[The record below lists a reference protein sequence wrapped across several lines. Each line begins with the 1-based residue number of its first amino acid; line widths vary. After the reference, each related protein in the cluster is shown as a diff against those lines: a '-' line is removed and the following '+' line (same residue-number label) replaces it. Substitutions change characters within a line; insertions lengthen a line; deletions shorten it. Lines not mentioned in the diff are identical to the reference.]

1 MKSTLVIIPTYNE
14 RENLESMT
22 ERVLRSASGIELL
35 VVDDN
40 SPDGTGALA
49 EDLAA
54 REPRVHVLHR
64 PGKQGLGAAYQHG
77 FRWGLDRDF
86 EVLVEMDGD
95 GSHQPEQLH
104 RLLTALDDA
113 DLAIGSRWVDGGRVE
128 NWPWRRMLLS
138 RAGSFYARIALGLPF
153 RDITGGYRAFRA
165 STLRALDLADVS
177 SQGYCFQI
185 DMLWHAYR
193 MGQRVVEVPIT
204 FVERRFGV
212 SKMGSGIVRE
222 AILRVTLWGLAGL
235 PARLL
240 HPVGRPE
247 RPVLVKEGAAQ
258 EVAHVARV

>member
-1 MKSTLVIIPTYNE
+1 MNRTLVIIPTYNE

-22 ERVLRSASGIELL
+22 ERVLLSATDIDLL
-35 VVDDN
+35 IVDDN

-49 EDLAA
+49 EDLAW

-64 PGKQGLGAAYQHG
+64 PGKQGLGAAYQAG
-77 FRWGLDRDF
+77 FSWGLERDF

-95 GSHQPEQLH
+95 GSHRPEELH
-104 RLLTALDDA
+104 RLLEALDHA

-128 NWPWRRMLLS
+128 NWPLRRMVLS
-138 RAGSFYARIALGLPF
+138 RAGSLYARIALGLPF
-153 RDITGGYRAFRA
+153 HDITGGYRAFRA
-165 STLRALDLADVS
+165 STLRALGLGDVA

-193 MGQRVVEVPIT
+193 MRQRIVEVPIT

-212 SKMGSGIVRE
+212 SKMDSGIVRE
-222 AILRVTLWGLAGL
+222 AILRVTQWGLAAL

-240 HPVGRPE
+240 RTAGQPA
-247 RPVLVKEGAAQ
+247 RPVTSELPAG
-258 EVAHVARV
+258 EVAHVSRV